1 MGPFYVFVSNDA
13 TVPLNGSNP
22 QGSDIKYF
30 DREEEADKYARA
42 ARRKCHYA
50 SVHRTTDSGEI
61 ARYKGDYKY
70 VGKNKTRI
78 EDDQ

>member
-1 MGPFYVFVSNDA
+1 MGPFYVFVSNDT

-22 QGSDIKYF
+22 QGSNIKHF

-42 ARRKCHYA
+42 IRRKCHYV
-50 SVHRTTDSGEI
+50 SVHRTTDGVEI
-61 ARYKGDYKY
+61 ARYTGDYKC
-70 VGKNKTRI
+70 VGKNKTKI